1 MSPAKIRILVIDD
14 EDLIRWS
21 LQKQLEKD
29 GFEVFSASSG
39 EEGLELFDTA
49 SPEVVLLDHRLPG
62 ADGLE
67 ILSMLKQRS
76 RSLVVIFMTAYR
88 DVSTAVEAMKL
99 GAYEFINKPVEPEE
113 IKLLIARALE
123 VHKIESEVTNLR
135 RELKEKYGFSSIIG
149 KSMAMKRIFRTI
161 RKVADSEASSVL
173 IEGESGT
180 GKELVAKAIH
190 YESKRSAKPFVPINC
205 AALPETL
212 LESELFGYEKGA
224 FTDAKQLK
232 KGQLE
237 LAEGG
242 TIFLDEIGDISP
254 AIQAKLLRVLETRSF
269 KRLGG
274 VEDIQINVR
283 IIAATNADLTEA
295 LKDGTFRQDLYYR
308 LKVIHIWIPP
318 LRERKEDIPLLT
330 KYFIDCYNQEFKK
343 QVTGVHPDAETVLLN
358 YSWPGNVRE
367 LRNVI
372 ERVMILENDPI
383 IRPEYLL
390 IDVDKEGRNMDYSV
404 AFVPE
409 IPDEGISL
417 YEVEKQLIRRALEK
431 TGNNQTKAAKLLA
444 VSRDVMRYKMK
455 KYGFL

>member
-1 MSPAKIRILVIDD
+1 MSPAKIRILIIDD
-14 EDLIRWS
+14 EELIRWS
-21 LQKQLEKD
+21 LQKQLEKE
-29 GFEVFSASSG
+29 GFEIFSASSG
-39 EEGLELFDTA
+39 EEGLELFETA
-49 SPEVVLLDHRLPG
+49 MPEVVLLDHRLPG

-67 ILSMLKQRS
+67 ILSALKQRS
-76 RSLVVIFMTAYR
+76 RSVVVIFMTAYR

-99 GAYEFINKPVEPEE
+99 GAYEFINKPIEPEE
-113 IKLLIARALE
+113 IKLLISRALE
-123 VHKIESEVTNLR
+123 VHKIESEVADLR

-149 KSMAMKRIFRTI
+149 TSPAMQRIFQTI
-161 RKVADSEASSVL
+161 RKVADSEAASVL

-180 GKELVAKAIH
+180 GKELVAKAVH
-190 YESKRSAKPFVPINC
+190 YESRRSDKPFVPINC

-224 FTDAKQLK
+224 FTDAKQMK

-254 AIQAKLLRVLETRSF
+254 AIQAKLLRVLETRAF

-283 IIAATNADLTEA
+283 IIAATNTDLTAA
-295 LKDGTFRQDLYYR
+295 LKTGAFRQDLYYR
-308 LKVIHIWIPP
+308 LKVIHIRIPP

-330 KYFIDCYNQEFKK
+330 KYFIDGYNREFKK
-343 QVTGVHPDAETVLLN
+343 QVTGVHPDAEKILLN
-358 YSWPGNVRE
+358 YPWPGNVRE

-372 ERVMILENDPI
+372 ERVMILENDPL
-383 IRPEYLL
+383 IRPEHLL
-390 IDVDKEGRNMDYSV
+390 VEATGETTPASERAVFDL
-404 AFVPE
+404 E
-409 IPDEGISL
+409 IPDEGIPL
-417 YEVEKQLIRRALEK
+417 YEVEKQLIRKALEK
-431 TGNNQTKAAKLLA
+431 TGYNQTKAAKLLS